1 MNQILENVKLEFK
14 KKKSEMSVDVGSL
27 EADLS
32 GLENVSKT
40 KINGI

>member
-1 MNQILENVKLEFK
+1 MNQILENVKLEF

-40 KINGI
+40 KINGL